1 MNAMVE
7 EMRREISARVGALLV
22 VLSAAS
28 SGLCAACNDSG
39 TPSGKGDTVVDD
51 TRDAEARPPANP
63 TPDDG
68 GDNLGE
74 PDATFYEGGT
84 GASYPGVTACS
95 TCSCTAPSGY
105 CFGGATARL
114 SMFRPEATDAGSGD
128 AGLAAC
134 PIQSGATPAI
144 GCNAP
149 PAGCTD
155 CPCILTALQPSYG
168 CYLVCATVGSSLTV
182 YCPSP

>member
-1 MNAMVE
+1 
-7 EMRREISARVGALLV
+7 MRRGGRSSEGREIAVLLV
-22 VLSAAS
+22 VAVSAA
-28 SGLCAACNDSG
+28 AAFFVACNDSA

-51 TRDAEARPPANP
+51 TRDSEARPPPNP

-74 PDATFYEGGT
+74 PDATFYEAGT
-84 GASYPGVTACS
+84 GATYPGVTACS

-114 SMFRPEATDAGSGD
+114 SMIRPEANDAGGD
-128 AGLAAC
+128 AGLPAC

-144 GCNAP
+144 
-149 PAGCTD
+149 
-155 CPCILTALQPSYG
+155 
-168 CYLVCATVGSSLTV
+168 
-182 YCPSP
+182 